1 MGENKTIEFEVKE
14 VFPYP
19 DPTVRTIRRFLII
32 EYEVTKKE
40 INRYEVRKS
49 VFPIIDKPK
58 LPSEGV
64 SKASSILRK
73 PAEAIELK
81 QGIDHPADR
90 KTNIIGGKEKNG

>member
-1 MGENKTIEFEVKE
+1 M
-14 VFPYP
+14 
-19 DPTVRTIRRFLII
+19 
-32 EYEVTKKE
+32 
-40 INRYEVRKS
+40 
-49 VFPIIDKPK
+49 FPIIDKPK